1 MDDRLK
7 IVILGGGE
15 SGTGSAVL
23 AREQGYEVFVS
34 DSGQIAEKYRLEL
47 QELEVPFEEGKHTFS
62 RMADATEV
70 IKSPGI
76 PETAPVVQSFRKMGI
91 PVRSEEHTSELQ
103 SLMRISY
110 AVFCLQKKTTK
121 EPNHQA
127 YDRL

>member
-1 MDDRLK
+1 MDYRRK

-23 AREQGYEVFVS
+23 AREQGYEVFVA

-91 PVRSEEHTSELQ
+91 PVIAEIEFARSEE
-103 SLMRISY
+103 RR
-110 AVFCLQKKTTK
+110 VGK
-121 EPNHQA
+121 ECVSTCRSRWSPYH
-127 YDRL
+127 